1 MLRRK
6 RSQVLSGIALFG
18 LTKIPHALLGMG
30 SGAFVASVALP
41 RQSDSNFL
49 PGINEV
55 QKRREEKKMLCTSVR
70 FAPVPTH
77 MSALMGSHTGATNM
91 RLLTGACV
99 SVVQM

>member
-1 MLRRK
+1 M
-6 RSQVLSGIALFG
+6 FG

-70 FAPVPTH
+70 FVPV
-77 MSALMGSHTGATNM
+77 HTYA
-91 RLLTGACV
+91 
-99 SVVQM
+99 SVFKISYCSNWK